1 MRYILLLS
9 FFIIFR
15 SSVSAQKAIPAFLN
29 FTQED
34 QNIKVCEFDKEADA
48 IKLLDIARATYN
60 DEYNLVI
67 NRRIRF
73 KILKEKGIER
83 SNIDIPYYIKDNFE
97 IISNLR
103 AAIFTVNDDGS
114 TFIKEIIKPSTFTQK
129 INDRISLLKF
139 TMPNVKVGSIIEYEY
154 ESTMKN
160 YGGLDG
166 WDFQTDIPTIM
177 SKFFVTMIPRA
188 EFTYIVHKD
197 NRLPIKIENNKR
209 DGSVIF
215 EMNNIPGL
223 RSEPY
228 MDAIRDYV
236 QRVEFQL
243 AGYSGVFGGKINYMT
258 TWKQAAQELLGPNY
272 FGRYIDKNL
281 PPSENIIVKATAFS
295 DKYEKMN
302 FIYEYVRDN
311 FSWNGVDAKFS
322 DESLKKI
329 WELKKGTSGE
339 INLILINLL
348 KSAGFETYP
357 LLVSERGHGK
367 VTTQY
372 PILDQFNKV
381 IAYVIIDNK
390 KYMLDATEINTP
402 ANIIPFDILNTNAFI
417 VNSKKPE
424 IIQLTNDIKSHSN
437 FINLSVVVSANGI
450 MQGEASIS
458 SSDYSKISRLSIYKK
473 SKENFKNHFFEK
485 EYTSIKIDSL
495 ELTSTNIDSLSLQQW
510 FKFSMPLNTSGNY
523 RMVNYNLFTG
533 LEKNPFISDNRFTN
547 VNYGSKQITTVHEFF
562 DLPTGYKPD
571 ELPKNIQLIMP
582 DKSIMFSR
590 HITHDNSS
598 ITVDLS
604 FKINKPIFTPEE
616 YPFVKEYYKK
626 MNDLLNEQIVLT
638 VK

>member
-1 MRYILLLS
+1 
-9 FFIIFR
+9 
-15 SSVSAQKAIPAFLN
+15 
-29 FTQED
+29 
-34 QNIKVCEFDKEADA
+34 
-48 IKLLDIARATYN
+48 
-60 DEYNLVI
+60 
-67 NRRIRF
+67 
-73 KILKEKGIER
+73 
-83 SNIDIPYYIKDNFE
+83 
-97 IISNLR
+97 
-103 AAIFTVNDDGS
+103 
-114 TFIKEIIKPSTFTQK
+114 
-129 INDRISLLKF
+129 
-139 TMPNVKVGSIIEYEY
+139 
-154 ESTMKN
+154 MKN

-177 SKFFVTMIPRA
+177 SKFFITMIPRA

-215 EMNNIPGL
+215 EMNNVPGL

-228 MDAIRDYV
+228 MDARRDYV

-243 AGYSGVFGGKINYMT
+243 AGYNRVYGGKINYMT

-281 PPSENIIVKATAFS
+281 PHSEDIIVKATAFT

-311 FSWNGVDAKFS
+311 FSWNGVDSKFS
-322 DESLKKI
+322 DESFKKI

-381 IAYVIIDNK
+381 IAYVIIGNRK
-390 KYMLDATEINTP
+390 FALDATEINTP

-424 IIQLTNDIKSHSN
+424 IIQLNNDIKSNLN
-437 FINLSVVVSANGI
+437 FINLSAFVNANGI

-473 SKENFKNHFFEK
+473 SKENFQNHFLEK

-495 ELTSTNIDSLSLQQW
+495 ELSSTNIDSLSLQQW
-510 FKFSMPLNTSGNY
+510 FKFSMPLNTSGKY

-547 VNYGSKQITTVHEFF
+547 VNYGSKQITSVHAVF
-562 DLPTGYKPD
+562 DLPAGYRPD

-590 HITHDNSS
+590 HITYDNPS